1 MVEIKIITLGEIA
14 MIQTNIGINGM
25 MCGMC
30 ESHINDVIRQNFKIK
45 KVTSS
50 HKKGLTQVISQN
62 ELDTELI
69 KKVIEATGYTVNSI
83 ESSEYEKKISLFG
96 KHKG

>member
-1 MVEIKIITLGEIA
+1 

-83 ESSEYEKKISLFG
+83 KSSEYEKKFSLFG

>member
-1 MVEIKIITLGEIA
+1 
-14 MIQTNIGINGM
+14 MIQTNIGISGM

-30 ESHINDVIRQNFKIK
+30 ESHINDVIRQNFKIQ

-83 ESSEYEKKISLFG
+83 ESSEYEKKFSLFG

>member
-50 HKKGLTQVISQN
+50 HKKGLTRVR
-62 ELDTELI
+62 
-69 KKVIEATGYTVNSI
+69 Y
-83 ESSEYEKKISLFG
+83 
-96 KHKG
+96 